1 MNDGSIISEQIN
13 VADAHPSG
21 KQPFKRKQYIE
32 KFKTLTDGFIKG
44 RESDRFL
51 NTVEN
56 LKHLRPNELKG
67 LNIQVIPKV
76 KSLTKRAKNGI
87 FWFFKKLAYFLSL
100 WLKYHSKNH
109 ILLVFLS
116 LID

>member
-87 FWFFKKLAYFLSL
+87 F
-100 WLKYHSKNH
+100 
-109 ILLVFLS
+109 
-116 LID
+116 